1 MKTSMNAFVWILIAT
16 ASLFAIPLSAQDRVE
31 VVQPSNEENPIT
43 TLKFE
48 ETVYDFGKVVEGTK
62 VTQVFTFTNTGQEP
76 LVLTNALGS
85 CGCTVPKWPREPI
98 RPGET
103 ASITVEFNSKNKI
116 GQRNQKVTITAN
128 TEPPQTYLYLK
139 GEVLASEENDISNP
153 VENGLEKVEKNPD
166 CFVISPNPTAETLKL
181 EMEKEAI
188 GQRAV
193 IAVYNQFGQVMARR
207 EIPIVEGPVE
217 FNVSHYPAG
226 TYIANVQ
233 IGDRKPESRCFVVMK

>member
-1 MKTSMNAFVWILIAT
+1 MNAFVWILIAT

-62 VTQVFTFTNTGQEP
+62 VTQVFTFTNAGQEP

-188 GQRAV
+188 GQRAI

>member
-1 MKTSMNAFVWILIAT
+1 MNAFVWILIAT

-62 VTQVFTFTNTGQEP
+62 VTQVFTFTNAGQEP

-188 GQRAV
+188 GQRAI

-207 EIPIVEGPVE
+207 EIPVIEGPVE

>member
-1 MKTSMNAFVWILIAT
+1 MNAFVWILIAA

>member
-1 MKTSMNAFVWILIAT
+1 MKTSMNFLVLTLLAA
-16 ASLFAIPLSAQDRVE
+16 ASLFPVSLSAQDRIPVA
-31 VVQPSNEENPIT
+31 QPVDKENPVT

-48 ETVYDFGKVVEGTK
+48 ETVYDFGKVVEGRK

-128 TEPPQTYLYLK
+128 TEPPQTYLYLT
-139 GEVLASEENDISNP
+139 GEVLPSEENDISNP
-153 VENGLEKVEKNPD
+153 DEKGFEKVERNPD

-193 IAVYNQFGQVMARR
+193 IAIYNQFGQVMARR
-207 EIPIVEGPVE
+207 EIPVVEGAIE

-226 TYIANVQ
+226 TYTANVR
-233 IGDRKPESRCFVVMK
+233 IGDRKPESRCFVVVK

>member
-1 MKTSMNAFVWILIAT
+1 MNAFVWILIAT

-181 EMEKEAI
+181 EMKKEAI

>member
-1 MKTSMNAFVWILIAT
+1 MNAFVWILIAT

-207 EIPIVEGPVE
+207 EIPVVEGPVE

>member
-181 EMEKEAI
+181 EMEKEAK
-188 GQRAV
+188 
-193 IAVYNQFGQVMARR
+193 
-207 EIPIVEGPVE
+207 EHE
-217 FNVSHYPAG
+217 
-226 TYIANVQ
+226 
-233 IGDRKPESRCFVVMK
+233 

>member
-1 MKTSMNAFVWILIAT
+1 MNAFVWILIAT